1 MTPDSD
7 ISSVWYIGAI
17 EFDAPPPEGSLAEK
31 QKEWNSPAVAKDAKM
46 VVEAA
51 RDPIDRARLLAVAA
65 PHASDWLN
73 ALPIASCGLR
83 LDDEIN
89 SCGYWFATGF
99 EDLRTPRVLLRRSC

>member
-7 ISSVWYIGAI
+7 ISTVLAHWCND
-17 EFDAPPPEGSLAEK
+17 FDAPPPEGSLAKK
-31 QKEWNSPAVAKDAKM
+31 QKEWDSSAVAKDAKM

-73 ALPIASCGLR
+73 TLPIASCGLR
-83 LDDEIN
+83 LDDEYKTLHNKNKIK
-89 SCGYWFATGF
+89 
-99 EDLRTPRVLLRRSC
+99 RS